1 MVPAALLTPTPSARP
16 LGSSVKWDSDTAY
29 DAVVSIM
36 NERSYHGSTI
46 KPYTWCVRLVSATPG
61 HPWTQPD
68 WRAFIWPPDK
78 GLQEQICVTPT
89 QTRPSSLSVL
99 LGLTP
104 SPQKV
109 MQ

>member
-36 NERSYHGSTI
+36 NELRYHGSTI

-61 HPWTQPD
+61 HSRTEGALSGHRTRVYRSKSASPLLKPGPAPCQFSW
-68 WRAFIWPPDK
+68 ALPPAH
-78 GLQEQICVTPT
+78 
-89 QTRPSSLSVL
+89 RR
-99 LGLTP
+99 
-104 SPQKV
+104 
-109 MQ
+109 